1 MFKYYLSIMKVAI
14 LSTILILSISSCQPF
29 FYHQPLYPFKPYYPV
44 YSVPYIG
51 MPLSEFL
58 ANSET
63 AVLSKSWVGIQDRKG
78 KFEIYEVWYRKPY
91 SLKSFFF
98 FNLKLYKV
106 AGESPEGNL

>member
-1 MFKYYLSIMKVAI
+1 MFKYYLSTMKVAI
-14 LSTILILSISSCQPF
+14 LSTILILSVSSCHSF
-29 FYHQPLYPFKPYYPV
+29 FYPFKPFYHLNYP
-44 YSVPYIG
+44 PYIG

-63 AVLSKSWVGIQDRKG
+63 AILSKSWVGIQDRKG

-106 AGESPEGNL
+106 AGESPQGNL

>member
-1 MFKYYLSIMKVAI
+1 MFKYYLSVMKVAT

-29 FYHQPLYPFKPYYPV
+29 FYHQPLYPFKPLYPV
-44 YSVPYIG
+44 YPAPFIG

-106 AGESPEGNL
+106 AGESPQGNL